1 MRVAPGKLAAGVGA
15 RDSAFAFAS
24 VMTTE
29 QGPLVGRERE
39 LGEATG
45 ALEGAASGR
54 GRLLMLVG
62 EPGIGKTSLADSIA
76 TMAASRG
83 FKVLW
88 GRCWESGGAPAYW
101 PWLDLLSELTS
112 MLDDGA
118 LRQALGDG
126 ASLFGELVPEVRS
139 RVPGLGGEAA
149 PPPDEGR
156 FRLWRATSA
165 LLNQVAKLQP
175 LALVLDDLHAADRS
189 SLALL
194 HFVAR
199 QLRPMRIVLLGSY
212 RDVEARMDAEA
223 SELLSRICRE
233 GSTLP
238 MARLDRG
245 AAARFVRGRAGDV
258 EADVEARILDSA
270 QGNPLFLN
278 EMMNLRDEQGSAAIV
293 AGEVPHGVREVIRQ
307 RLDRLPGEAR
317 TLLDLA
323 AVAGD
328 VIDLPLLVA
337 ASDRDAGWVSAR
349 LAEAAHAG
357 VVGAQGGR
365 RRFGH
370 ALFREVLY
378 RELAD
383 ETRRSLHGRMA
394 EVLERTSGTSPPH
407 AEIAHHALEG
417 PADML
422 PRAVDH
428 ALQAADRAQELLA
441 YDDALRTLTRA
452 RVAVAAAGNPPLLS
466 ARVLL
471 ATGEARIRRGEVE
484 AGKADCR
491 EAASIAR
498 ALDDA
503 ELAARAAL
511 TYGRVFTFGL
521 VDPVL
526 VDMIETSLAALPPGD
541 GAWRA
546 RLLARL
552 GGALQPSLKAEEPV
566 RVAREAIE
574 IARRLGD
581 KATLLETLHDGIS
594 ALMDIVPAS
603 EPRALNLEAERLA
616 MELGDRE
623 RLLRTHG
630 RLALAHLALGA
641 VEAADTRIAAF
652 EALATELKAPWMGW
666 RGKMLR
672 AVRATMEGRFDEAEQ
687 LADEARRA
695 GKAAGDPV
703 VDTIWTTNREG
714 LLRAAERH
722 EELAAFEPDV
732 CRARAALHLAP
743 FWQSLQSI
751 MIGARLEQEAQVRL
765 QMELLPEGSLSA
777 LDNLFP
783 TLFAAEGAA
792 LVGPRD
798 LAEGLYKWLS
808 DRIQAFPGE
817 CSVLGMSYMSWEGP
831 WARLLGLLAAYLGRW
846 EAAWAHFEEARA
858 LCRRLRARP
867 YLARTEYEYGR
878 ALLARDAPGD
888 RERARALLASAR
900 EVALELGMPG
910 LVRLTDAR
918 LAKLGPT
925 NAPPA
930 GAVPAGAPVSLP
942 ASAPPELPFSFTL
955 EGEYWTVRCAETTFR
970 LKDSLGLQYLV
981 RLFGDPGREIH
992 VLDLVGE
999 RAGAAANEAVDT
1011 GDAGELLDE
1020 EARRSYKDRLEDL
1033 RETLAEAESFG
1044 DGARAER
1051 ARAEMEMLAAELG
1064 RAVGLGGRVR
1074 RAGGAAERAR
1084 SAVQRRIKNA
1094 LERIGEHA
1102 PALAAYL
1109 GRTVKTGNACV
1120 FRPDPV

>member
-1 MRVAPGKLAAGVGA
+1 MLISYAPVSEPGA
-15 RDSAFAFAS
+15 P
-24 VMTTE
+24 TTE
-29 QGPLVGRERE
+29 SANVLETARGGPLVGRERE
-39 LGEATG
+39 IGEATG

-62 EPGIGKTSLADSIA
+62 EPGIGKTSLADGIA
-76 TMAASRG
+76 ATAARRG

-88 GRCWESGGAPAYW
+88 GRCWEAGGAPAYW
-101 PWLDLLSELTS
+101 PWLDLLSELTA
-112 MLDDGA
+112 MLEDGA

-139 RVPGLGGEAA
+139 RVPDAVVAA
-149 PPPDEGR
+149 EPPPDEGR

-165 LLNQVAKLQP
+165 LLNQAAKIQP

-199 QLRPMRIVLLGSY
+199 QLRPMRIVVLGTY
-212 RDVEARMDAEA
+212 RDVEARMDPEA
-223 SELLSRICRE
+223 NELLSRISRE
-233 GSTLP
+233 GSTLSV
-238 MARLDRG
+238 ARLDRG

-258 EADVEARILDSA
+258 EAEVEAKILDSA
-270 QGNPLFLN
+270 QGNPLFLS
-278 EMMNLRDEQGSAAIV
+278 EMMNLRDEQGPAAIV
-293 AGEVPHGVREVIRQ
+293 AGEVPRGVRDVIRQ
-307 RLDRLPGEAR
+307 RLDRLPDAAR
-317 TLLDLA
+317 SLLDLA

-337 ASDRDAGWVSAR
+337 ASERDAAWVSAR
-349 LAEAAHAG
+349 LTEAARAG
-357 VVGAQGGR
+357 VVAGTTTGEPNPAAR

-378 RELAD
+378 RELSEEA
-383 ETRRSLHGRMA
+383 RRSLHGRMA
-394 EVLERTSGTSPPH
+394 AALERISGTFPPH

-417 PADML
+417 PAEML

-428 ALQAADRAQELLA
+428 ALRAADRAQELLA
-441 YDDALRTLTRA
+441 YDDAIRTLGRA
-452 RVAVAAAGNPPLLS
+452 RDAVAAAGNPPVLC

-484 AGKADCR
+484 LGKADCR
-491 EAASIAR
+491 EAAAIAR
-498 ALDDA
+498 ARDDA

-541 GAWRA
+541 SAWRA

-552 GGALQPSLKAEEPV
+552 AGALQPSLKAEEPV

-581 KATLLETLHDGIS
+581 RSALLETLHDGIS
-594 ALMDIVPAS
+594 ALMDIVPAA

-630 RLALAHLALGA
+630 RLAVAHLALGA
-641 VEAADTRIAAF
+641 VDAADARIAAF
-652 EALATELKAPWMGW
+652 ETLASELKAPWMGW
-666 RGKMLR
+666 RGPMLR
-672 AVRATMEGRFDEAEQ
+672 AVRATMEGRFDEAER
-687 LADEARRA
+687 LADEARRQ

-703 VDTIWTTNREG
+703 VDAVWTTNREG

-732 CRARAALHLAP
+732 CRARAAIHLAP

-751 MIGARLEQEAQVRL
+751 LIRTRLEQDDQVRL
-765 QMELLPEGSLSA
+765 HLELLPEGSLSA

-783 TLFAAEGAA
+783 TIFAAEAVA

-798 LAEGLYKWLS
+798 VARGLY
-808 DRIQAFPGE
+808 DRISGFSGE
-817 CSVLGMSYMSWEGP
+817 CSMLGMSYMSWEGP

-846 EAAWAHFEEARA
+846 DDAWAHFENARA
-858 LCRRLRARP
+858 LCRRVRARP

-888 RERARALLASAR
+888 RDRARALFTSAR
-900 EVALELGMPG
+900 AVAVELNMPG
-910 LVRLTDAR
+910 LIRFADAR
-918 LAKLGPT
+918 LAPLGSPDAHT
-925 NAPPA
+925 GEAAP
-930 GAVPAGAPVSLP
+930 APSQL
-942 ASAPPELPFSFTL
+942 ATAAPGLPFSFVL
-955 EGEYWTVRCAETTFR
+955 EGEYWTVRWQETTFR
-970 LKDSLGLQYLV
+970 LKDGLGLQYLV
-981 RLFGDPGREIH
+981 RLFADPGREIH

-999 RAGAAANEAVDT
+999 RAGAAAGEAIDT

-1051 ARAEMEMLAAELG
+1051 ARAEMEVLAAELG

-1109 GRTVKTGNACV
+1109 ARTVKTGNACV
-1120 FRPDPV
+1120 FRPESG

>member
-1 MRVAPGKLAAGVGA
+1 
-15 RDSAFAFAS
+15 
-24 VMTTE
+24 MTT
-29 QGPLVGRERE
+29 QGRGPLVGRERE
-39 LGEATG
+39 IGAATG

-76 TMAASRG
+76 ATAEGRG

-101 PWLDLLSELTS
+101 PWLDLLSELTA

-118 LRQALGDG
+118 LRHALGDG

-139 RVPGLGGEAA
+139 RVPELGGEAA
-149 PPPDEGR
+149 PPADEGR

-199 QLRPMRIVLLGSY
+199 QLRPMRIVLLGTY

-233 GSTLP
+233 GATLP

-258 EADVEARILDSA
+258 EAAVEARILDSA

-278 EMMNLRDEQGSAAIV
+278 EMMNLHDEQGSAAIV
-293 AGEVPHGVREVIRQ
+293 AGEVPPGVREVIRQ
-307 RLDRLPGEAR
+307 RLDRLAGEAR
-317 TLLDLA
+317 SLLDLA

-337 ASDRDAGWVSAR
+337 ASHRDAAWVSAR
-349 LAEAAHAG
+349 LAEGARAG
-357 VVGAQGGR
+357 VVAGPTTGEVNPGGHAAQTGR

-383 ETRRSLHGRMA
+383 ETRRTLHGQMA
-394 EVLERTSGTSPPH
+394 EALERTSGTSPPH

-417 PADML
+417 PAAML

-428 ALQAADRAQELLA
+428 ALRAADRAQELLA
-441 YDDALRTLTRA
+441 YDDAIRTLTRA
-452 RVAVAAAGNPPLLS
+452 RDAVAAAGNPPALC

-491 EAASIAR
+491 EAATIAR

-581 KATLLETLHDGIS
+581 KSTLLETLHDGIS
-594 ALMDIVPAS
+594 ALMDIVPAA

-630 RLALAHLALGA
+630 RLAVAHLALGA
-641 VEAADTRIAAF
+641 VEAADARIAAF
-652 EALATELKAPWMGW
+652 EALASDLKAPWMGW
-666 RGKMLR
+666 RGGMLR
-672 AVRATMEGRFDEAEQ
+672 AMRATMEGRFAEAER
-687 LADEARRA
+687 LAAEARRM

-722 EELAAFEPDV
+722 DELAAFEPDV

-751 MIGARLEQEAQVRL
+751 LIGARLEKEDQVRL
-765 QMELLPEGSLSA
+765 QMDLLPEGSLSA

-792 LVGPRD
+792 LVGPRE
-798 LAEGLYKWLS
+798 LAEGLYA
-808 DRIQAFPGE
+808 RIQGFSGE
-817 CSVLGMSYMSWEGP
+817 CSVLGMSYMSFEGP
-831 WARLLGLLAAYLGRW
+831 WARLLGLLASYLGRW
-846 EAAWAHFEEARA
+846 EAAWAYFEEARL

-878 ALLARDAPGD
+878 ALLARDGPGD
-888 RERARALLASAR
+888 RERARALLISAR
-900 EVALELGMPG
+900 GAAVELGMPG
-910 LVRLTDAR
+910 LVRFTDAR
-918 LAKLGPT
+918 LIDAGIAKLGPGPT
-925 NAPPA
+925 DHPAA
-930 GAVPAGAPVSLP
+930 GAVSAPAAPGP
-942 ASAPPELPFSFTL
+942 APPELPFSFTL
-955 EGEYWTVRCAETTFR
+955 EGEYWTVRCKEITFR

-992 VLDLVGE
+992 VLDLAGE
-999 RAGAAANEAVDT
+999 RAGAAANEVVDT

-1102 PALAAYL
+1102 PTLAAYL
-1109 GRTVKTGNACV
+1109 GRTVKTGNACI
-1120 FRPDPV
+1120 FRPDAG

>member
-1 MRVAPGKLAAGVGA
+1 
-15 RDSAFAFAS
+15 
-24 VMTTE
+24 MTAE
-29 QGPLVGRERE
+29 RGPLVGRERE
-39 LGEATG
+39 LGEATS

-76 TMAASRG
+76 ATAERRG

-101 PWLDLLSELTS
+101 PWLDLLSELTG

-126 ASLFGELVPEVRS
+126 ASLFGELVPEVRA

-149 PPPDEGR
+149 PPADEGR

-165 LLNQVAKLQP
+165 LLNQAAKRQP

-238 MARLDRG
+238 ISRLDRG

-258 EADVEARILDSA
+258 EAEVEARILDSA

-293 AGEVPHGVREVIRQ
+293 AGEVPDGVREVIRQ
-307 RLDRLPGEAR
+307 RLDRLAAEAR

-337 ASDRDAGWVSAR
+337 ASERDAAWVSAR
-349 LAEAAHAG
+349 LAEAARAG
-357 VVGAQGGR
+357 VVGTTSPDAAQGGR

-383 ETRRSLHGRMA
+383 ETRRALHGRMA
-394 EVLERTSGTSPPH
+394 EALERTSGAFPPH

-417 PADML
+417 PAEML

-441 YDDALRTLTRA
+441 YDEAIRTLTRA
-452 RVAVAAAGNPPLLS
+452 RDAVAAAGNPPLLC

-491 EAASIAR
+491 EAATIAR
-498 ALDDA
+498 ARADA

-521 VDPVL
+521 VDPIL

-541 GAWRA
+541 GPWRA

-581 KATLLETLHDGIS
+581 KPTLLETLHDGIS
-594 ALMDIVPAS
+594 ALMDIVPWA

-630 RLALAHLALGA
+630 RLAVAHLALGA
-641 VEAADTRIAAF
+641 VEAADARIAAF
-652 EALATELKAPWMGW
+652 EALASELKAPWMGW
-666 RGKMLR
+666 RAGMLR
-672 AVRATMEGRFDEAEQ
+672 AVRATMEGRFEEAEQ
-687 LADEARRA
+687 LAAEARRA

-703 VDTIWTTNREG
+703 VDTIWTTNHEG

-722 EELAAFEPDV
+722 DELVAFEPDV

-751 MIGARLEQEAQVRL
+751 LIRARLEQADQVRL

-783 TLFAAEGAA
+783 MLFAAEAAA

-798 LAEGLYKWLS
+798 LAEGLYRALHQRVGGLS
-808 DRIQAFPGE
+808 GE
-817 CSVLGMSYMSWEGP
+817 CSVLGMSYLSWEGP
-831 WARLLGLLAAYLGRW
+831 WARVLGLLAAYLGDW

-858 LCRRLRARP
+858 LCRRLGARP

-878 ALLARDAPGD
+878 ALLARGGGD
-888 RERARALLASAR
+888 TARATDDRQRARALLTSAR
-900 EVALELGMPG
+900 EVAVELGMPG
-910 LVRLTDAR
+910 LVRLAEMRLADAR
-918 LAKLGPT
+918 LAETEPT
-925 NAPPA
+925 NRPPA
-930 GAVPAGAPVSLP
+930 GALSPPAAP
-942 ASAPPELPFSFTL
+942 ASAAPEPPFSFTL
-955 EGEYWTVRCAETTFR
+955 EGEYWTVRCPETIFR

-999 RAGAAANEAVDT
+999 RAGAGANEAVDT

-1120 FRPDPV
+1120 FRPASV

>member
-1 MRVAPGKLAAGVGA
+1 
-15 RDSAFAFAS
+15 
-24 VMTTE
+24 MTTE
-29 QGPLVGRERE
+29 RGPLVGRERE

-76 TMAASRG
+76 ATAERRG

-101 PWLDLLSELTS
+101 PWLDLLSELTRI
-112 MLDDGA
+112 LDDGA
-118 LRQALGDG
+118 LQQALGDG

-149 PPPDEGR
+149 PPADEGR

-165 LLNQVAKLQP
+165 LLNQAAKLQP

-199 QLRPMRIVLLGSY
+199 QLRPMRIVLLGTY

-238 MARLDRG
+238 IARLDRG
-245 AAARFVRGRAGDV
+245 AAARFVRGRAADV
-258 EADVEARILDSA
+258 EAEVEARILDSA

-293 AGEVPHGVREVIRQ
+293 AGEVPYGVREVIRQ
-307 RLDRLPGEAR
+307 RLDRLAGEAR

-328 VIDLPLLVA
+328 VIDLPLLIA
-337 ASDRDAGWVSAR
+337 ASERDAAWVSAR
-349 LAEAAHAG
+349 LAEGARAG

-383 ETRRSLHGRMA
+383 ESRRTLHGRMA
-394 EVLERTSGTSPPH
+394 EALERTSGTSPPH

-428 ALQAADRAQELLA
+428 ALQAAERAQELLA
-441 YDDALRTLTRA
+441 YDDAIRTLSRA
-452 RVAVAAAGNPPLLS
+452 RDAVAAAGNPPALC

-491 EAASIAR
+491 EAATIAR

-511 TYGRVFTFGL
+511 AYGRVFTFGL

-541 GAWRA
+541 NAWRA

-566 RVAREAIE
+566 RVAREAIA

-594 ALMDIVPAS
+594 ALMDIVPWA

-616 MELGDRE
+616 MELGDRD

-641 VEAADTRIAAF
+641 VEAADARIAAF
-652 EALATELKAPWMGW
+652 ETLASELKAPWMGW
-666 RGKMLR
+666 RGGLLR
-672 AVRATMEGRFDEAEQ
+672 AARATMEGRFDESER
-687 LADEARRA
+687 LAAEARRM

-703 VDTIWTTNREG
+703 VDTLWTTNREG

-732 CRARAALHLAP
+732 CRSRAALHLGP

-751 MIGARLEQEAQVRL
+751 IIRARLEQHDQVRL
-765 QMELLPEGSLSA
+765 QMDLLPEGSLSS

-783 TLFAAEGAA
+783 TLFAAEAAA
-792 LVGPRD
+792 LVGPRE
-798 LAEGLYKWLS
+798 LAEEIY
-808 DRIQAFPGE
+808 DRIRGLSGE

-831 WARLLGLLAAYLGRW
+831 WTRLLGLLAAYLGHW
-846 EAAWAHFEEARA
+846 EAAWAHFEDARA
-858 LCRRLRARP
+858 FCRRLRARP

-888 RERARALLASAR
+888 RERARALLTSAR
-900 EVALELGMPG
+900 EVAMELNMPG
-910 LVRLTDAR
+910 LVKFADAR
-918 LAKLGPT
+918 LARFGSIDAP
-925 NAPPA
+925 NAVAPA
-930 GAVPAGAPVSLP
+930 PSATTT
-942 ASAPPELPFSFTL
+942 SAPGSAAPEPPFSFTL
-955 EGEYWTVRCAETTFR
+955 EGEYWTVRCPETTFR

-999 RAGAAANEAVDT
+999 RAGAGANEAVDT

-1020 EARRSYKDRLEDL
+1020 EARRRYKDRLEDL

-1109 GRTVKTGNACV
+1109 GRTIKTGNACV

>member
-1 MRVAPGKLAAGVGA
+1 
-15 RDSAFAFAS
+15 
-24 VMTTE
+24 MTE
-29 QGPLVGRERE
+29 GRGPLVGRERE
-39 LGEATG
+39 LGEATS

-76 TMAASRG
+76 ATAAGRG

-101 PWLDLLSELTS
+101 PWLDLLSELTG
-112 MLDDGA
+112 MLGDSE
-118 LRQALGDG
+118 LRQTLGDG

-139 RVPGLGGEAA
+139 RVPDLGAQAA

-194 HFVAR
+194 HFVAH
-199 QLRPMRIVLLGSY
+199 QLRPMRIMLIGTY

-223 SELLSRICRE
+223 SELLSRVCRE

-278 EMMNLRDEQGSAAIV
+278 EMINLRDEQGSAAIV

-307 RLDRLPGEAR
+307 RLDRLAGDAR
-317 TLLDLA
+317 SLLDLA

-337 ASDRDAGWVSAR
+337 ASARDAAWISGR
-349 LAEAAHAG
+349 LAEAARAG
-357 VVGAQGGR
+357 VVGLQGER
-365 RRFGH
+365 RRFAH

-378 RELAD
+378 RELAE
-383 ETRRSLHGRMA
+383 ETRRALHCRMA
-394 EVLERTSGTSPPH
+394 EALERTPGPFPPH

-417 PADML
+417 PAEML

-428 ALQAADRAQELLA
+428 ALRAANRAQELLA
-441 YDDALRTLTRA
+441 YDEAIRTLTRA
-452 RVAVAAAGNPPLLS
+452 RDAVAAAGNPPDLC

-491 EAASIAR
+491 EAAAIAR
-498 ALDDA
+498 ARDDA

-541 GAWRA
+541 SSWRA

-552 GGALQPSLKAEEPV
+552 AGALQPSLKAEEPV

-594 ALMDIVPAS
+594 ALMDIVPAA

-616 MELGDRE
+616 IELGDRE

-630 RLALAHLALGA
+630 RLAVAHLALGA
-641 VEAADTRIAAF
+641 VEAADARIAAF
-652 EALATELKAPWMGW
+652 EALASELKAPWMGW
-666 RGKMLR
+666 RGGMLR
-672 AVRATMEGRFDEAEQ
+672 AVRATMEGRFEEAEQ
-687 LADEARRA
+687 LAAEARRS

-722 EELAAFEPDV
+722 DELAAFEPEV

-751 MIGARLEQEAQVRL
+751 LIRVRLEQEEQVRL
-765 QMELLPEGSLSA
+765 QMDLLPEGSLSA

-792 LVGPRD
+792 LIGPRD
-798 LAEGLYKWLS
+798 LAEKLYEGLH
-808 DRIQAFPGE
+808 DRVGGFSGE

-831 WARLLGLLAAYLGRW
+831 WARLLGLLAASLQRW
-846 EAAWAHFEEARA
+846 DEAWAHFEEARA
-858 LCRRLRARP
+858 VCRRLRARP
-867 YLARTEYEYGR
+867 YLARTEYEFGR
-878 ALLARDAPGD
+878 ALLSRDATGD
-888 RERARALLASAR
+888 RERARALLTSAR
-900 EVALELGMPG
+900 AAAGELGMPG
-910 LVRLTDAR
+910 LVRLADAR
-918 LAKLGPT
+918 LAGLAPADLPPGSLGAAPG
-925 NAPPA
+925 APPA
-930 GAVPAGAPVSLP
+930 
-942 ASAPPELPFSFTL
+942 PELPFSFTL
-955 EGEYWTVRCAETTFR
+955 EGEYWTVSCAETTFR

-999 RAGAAANEAVDT
+999 RAGVAANEAVDT

-1020 EARRSYKDRLEDL
+1020 EARRSYQDRLEDL

-1044 DGARAER
+1044 DGARAGR
-1051 ARAEMEMLAAELG
+1051 ARAEIEMLAAELG

-1094 LERIGEHA
+1094 LERIDEHA

-1120 FRPDPV
+1120 FRPDRV

>member
-1 MRVAPGKLAAGVGA
+1 
-15 RDSAFAFAS
+15 
-24 VMTTE
+24 MTAE
-29 QGPLVGRERE
+29 GRGPLVGRERE
-39 LGEATG
+39 IGEAAD

-76 TMAASRG
+76 TTAERRG

-101 PWLDLLSELTS
+101 PWLDLLSELTG

-126 ASLFGELVPEVRS
+126 AGLFGELVPEVRS
-139 RVPGLGGEAA
+139 RVPDLGGEAA
-149 PPPDEGR
+149 PPADEGR

-199 QLRPMRIVLLGSY
+199 QLRPMRIMLLGTY

-223 SELLSRICRE
+223 SELLSRVCRE

-238 MARLDRG
+238 ISRLDRG

-258 EADVEARILDSA
+258 EAEVEARILDSA

-307 RLDRLPGEAR
+307 RLDRLAGDAR
-317 TLLDLA
+317 ALLDLA

-337 ASDRDAGWVSAR
+337 ASERDAAWVSAR
-349 LAEAAHAG
+349 LAEAARAG
-357 VVGAQGGR
+357 VVGAPGGR

-378 RELAD
+378 RELAE
-383 ETRRSLHGRMA
+383 ETRRALHGRMA
-394 EVLERTSGTSPPH
+394 EALERTSGPFPPH

-417 PADML
+417 PAEML

-428 ALQAADRAQELLA
+428 ALRAADRAQELLA
-441 YDDALRTLTRA
+441 YDEAIRTLTRA
-452 RVAVAAAGNPPLLS
+452 RDAVAAAGNPPALC

-491 EAASIAR
+491 EAATIAR
-498 ALDDA
+498 ARDDA

-521 VDPVL
+521 VDPIL

-541 GAWRA
+541 GPWRA

-552 GGALQPSLKAEEPV
+552 AGALQPSLKAEEPV
-566 RVAREAIE
+566 RVAREAIA

-581 KATLLETLHDGIS
+581 KATLLETLHDGVS

-603 EPRALNLEAERLA
+603 EPRGLNLEAERLA

-630 RLALAHLALGA
+630 RLAVSHLALGA
-641 VEAADTRIAAF
+641 VEAADARIAAF
-652 EALATELKAPWMGW
+652 EALASELKAPWMGW
-666 RGKMLR
+666 RGGMLR
-672 AVRATMEGRFDEAEQ
+672 AVRATMEGRFEEAEQ

-695 GKAAGDPV
+695 GRAAGDPV

-714 LLRAAERH
+714 RLRAAERH
-722 EELAAFEPDV
+722 DELAAFEPDV

-751 MIGARLEQEAQVRL
+751 LIRARLEQEDQVRL
-765 QMELLPEGSLSA
+765 QMDLLPEGSLSA

-798 LAEGLYKWLS
+798 LAEGIYQGLL
-808 DRIQAFPGE
+808 DRLQGSSGE

-831 WARLLGLLAAYLGRW
+831 WARLLGLLSAYLQRW
-846 EAAWAHFEEARA
+846 DEAWAHFEEARA

-867 YLARTEYEYGR
+867 YLARTEYEFGR
-878 ALLARDAPGD
+878 ALLSRDAPGD
-888 RERARALLASAR
+888 REQARALLTSAR
-900 EVALELGMPG
+900 EVAVELGMPG
-910 LVRLTDAR
+910 LVRLAETRLADAR
-918 LAKLGPT
+918 LAGAGPT
-925 NAPPA
+925 DGPTAALPAPA
-930 GAVPAGAPVSLP
+930 AP
-942 ASAPPELPFSFTL
+942 ASAAPVLPFSFTL
-955 EGEYWTVRCAETTFR
+955 EGEYWTVRCAEATFR

-981 RLFGDPGREIH
+981 RLFGEPGREIH

-999 RAGAAANEAVDT
+999 RAGAAANEAIDT

-1064 RAVGLGGRVR
+1064 RAVGLTGRAR

-1120 FRPDPV
+1120 FRPDPFNPA

>member
-1 MRVAPGKLAAGVGA
+1 
-15 RDSAFAFAS
+15 
-24 VMTTE
+24 MTTE
-29 QGPLVGRERE
+29 GRGALVGRERE
-39 LGEATG
+39 IGEATG
-45 ALEGAASGR
+45 ALEEAAGGR

-76 TMAASRG
+76 ATAERRG

-101 PWLDLLSELTS
+101 PWLDLLSELTG

-118 LRQALGDG
+118 LQQALGDG

-139 RVPGLGGEAA
+139 RVPSLGGEAA
-149 PPPDEGR
+149 PPADEGR

-165 LLNQVAKLQP
+165 LLNQAAKIQP

-199 QLRPMRIVLLGSY
+199 QLRPMRIVLLGTY

-223 SELLSRICRE
+223 SDLLSRICRE

-238 MARLDRG
+238 ISRLDR
-245 AAARFVRGRAGDV
+245 AAAAGFVRARASDV
-258 EADVEARILDSA
+258 EAEVETRILDSA

-307 RLDRLPGEAR
+307 RLDRLGGEAR

-328 VIDLPLLVA
+328 VIDLPLLIA
-337 ASDRDAGWVSAR
+337 ASDRDAAWVSAR
-349 LAEAAHAG
+349 LAEAARAG
-357 VVGAQGGR
+357 VVGGQGGR

-383 ETRRSLHGRMA
+383 ETRRALHGRMVEA
-394 EVLERTSGTSPPH
+394 LERTSGPLPPH

-428 ALQAADRAQELLA
+428 ALQAAARAQELLA
-441 YDDALRTLTRA
+441 YDDAIRTLTRA
-452 RVAVAAAGNPPLLS
+452 RDAVAAAGNPQALC

-484 AGKADCR
+484 VGKADCR
-491 EAASIAR
+491 EAATIAR
-498 ALDDA
+498 ARDDA
-503 ELAARAAL
+503 VLAARAAL
-511 TYGRVFTFGL
+511 AYGRVFIFGL
-521 VDPVL
+521 VDPIL

-541 GAWRA
+541 GPWRA

-566 RVAREAIE
+566 RVAREAIA

-594 ALMDIVPAS
+594 ALMDIVPWA

-616 MELGDRE
+616 MELGDRQ

-630 RLALAHLALGA
+630 RLAVSHLALGA
-641 VEAADTRIAAF
+641 VEAADARIAAF
-652 EALATELKAPWMGW
+652 EMLASELKAPWMGW
-666 RGKMLR
+666 WGGMLR
-672 AVRATMEGRFDEAEQ
+672 AVRAAMEGRFDAAER
-687 LADEARRA
+687 LAAEARRA
-695 GKAAGDPV
+695 GKEAGDPV
-703 VDTIWTTNREG
+703 VDTIWATNHEA

-722 EELAAFEPDV
+722 DELAAFEPDV

-743 FWQSLQSI
+743 FWQSLQSLLI
-751 MIGARLEQEAQVRL
+751 RARLEQEDQVRL

-783 TLFAAEGAA
+783 MLFAAEAAA

-798 LAEGLYKWLS
+798 LAARLYEGLT
-808 DRIQAFPGE
+808 DRIGGGSGE

-831 WARLLGLLAAYLGRW
+831 WARVLGLLAAYLGRW
-846 EAAWAHFEEARA
+846 EAAWAHFEEARII
-858 LCRRLRARP
+858 CRRLRARP
-867 YLARTEYEYGR
+867 YLARTEYECGR
-878 ALLARDAPGD
+878 ALLKRDVPGD
-888 RERARALLASAR
+888 RERARALFTSAR
-900 EVALELGMPG
+900 EVAVELNMPG
-910 LVRLTDAR
+910 LVTFADAR
-918 LAKLGPT
+918 LATIGSIDAPKAVAFAPGATSSGP
-925 NAPPA
+925 P
-930 GAVPAGAPVSLP
+930 
-942 ASAPPELPFSFTL
+942 SAAPELPFSFTL

-981 RLFGDPGREIH
+981 RLFEAPGQEIH

-999 RAGAAANEAVDT
+999 RAGAGANEAVDT

-1020 EARRSYKDRLEDL
+1020 EARRSYKDRLEEL

-1051 ARAEMEMLAAELG
+1051 ARSEMEVLAGELG

-1102 PALAAYL
+1102 PALAATL

>member
-1 MRVAPGKLAAGVGA
+1 MI
-15 RDSAFAFAS
+15 
-24 VMTTE
+24 TE
-29 QGPLVGRERE
+29 GRGPLVGRERE
-39 LGEATG
+39 LGEATA
-45 ALEGAASGR
+45 ALEGAAGGR

-76 TMAASRG
+76 ATAASRG

-101 PWLDLLSELTS
+101 PWLDLLSELTG
-112 MLDDGA
+112 MLGESA

-139 RVPGLGGEAA
+139 RLPDLGTQAA

-165 LLNQVAKLQP
+165 LLGQAAKLQP

-199 QLRPMRIVLLGSY
+199 QLRPMRIVLLGTY

-223 SELLSRICRE
+223 SELLSRVCRE

-245 AAARFVRGRAGDV
+245 ASARFVRGRAGDV
-258 EADVEARILDSA
+258 EAEVEARILDSA

-307 RLDRLPGEAR
+307 RLDRLPDEAR
-317 TLLDLA
+317 SLLDLA

-337 ASDRDAGWVSAR
+337 ASGHDAAWVSAR
-349 LAEAAHAG
+349 LAEAARAG
-357 VVGAQGGR
+357 VVGATSGDAAPGTR
-365 RRFGH
+365 RRFVH

-378 RELAD
+378 RELAE
-383 ETRRSLHGRMA
+383 ETRRALHGRMA
-394 EVLERTSGTSPPH
+394 EALARTAGPFPPH

-441 YDDALRTLTRA
+441 YDEAIRTLTRA
-452 RVAVAAAGNPPLLS
+452 RDAVAAAGNPPDLC

-491 EAASIAR
+491 EAAAIAR
-498 ALDDA
+498 ARDDA

-541 GAWRA
+541 GPWRA

-552 GGALQPSLKAEEPV
+552 AGALQPSLRAEEPV

-594 ALMDIVPAS
+594 ALMDIVPAA

-630 RLALAHLALGA
+630 RLALGHLALGA

-652 EALATELKAPWMGW
+652 EELAAELKAPWMGW
-666 RGKMLR
+666 RGGMLR

-687 LADEARRA
+687 LAAEARRA

-722 EELAAFEPDV
+722 DELAAFEPDV

-751 MIGARLEQEAQVRL
+751 IIGARLEQEDRVRL
-765 QMELLPEGSLSA
+765 QMELLPEGSLAA

-783 TLFAAEGAA
+783 AVFAAEGAA
-792 LVGPRD
+792 LVGPRE
-798 LAEGLYKWLS
+798 LAEGLYQWLCE
-808 DRIQAFPGE
+808 RIGAGSGE
-817 CSVLGMSYMSWEGP
+817 CSVLGMSYLSWEGP

-878 ALLARDAPGD
+878 ALLARDAPRGS
-888 RERARALLASAR
+888 RTRIG
-900 EVALELGMPG
+900 V
-910 LVRLTDAR
+910 
-918 LAKLGPT
+918 
-925 NAPPA
+925 
-930 GAVPAGAPVSLP
+930 APVG
-942 ASAPPELPFSFTL
+942 TR
-955 EGEYWTVRCAETTFR
+955 G
-970 LKDSLGLQYLV
+970 
-981 RLFGDPGREIH
+981 GRGAGH
-992 VLDLVGE
+992 AG
-999 RAGAAANEAVDT
+999 AGAA
-1011 GDAGELLDE
+1011 G
-1020 EARRSYKDRLEDL
+1020 
-1033 RETLAEAESFG
+1033 
-1044 DGARAER
+1044 
-1051 ARAEMEMLAAELG
+1051 
-1064 RAVGLGGRVR
+1064 
-1074 RAGGAAERAR
+1074 
-1084 SAVQRRIKNA
+1084 
-1094 LERIGEHA
+1094 
-1102 PALAAYL
+1102 
-1109 GRTVKTGNACV
+1109 
-1120 FRPDPV
+1120 

>member
-1 MRVAPGKLAAGVGA
+1 
-15 RDSAFAFAS
+15 
-24 VMTTE
+24 
-29 QGPLVGRERE
+29 
-39 LGEATG
+39 
-45 ALEGAASGR
+45 
-54 GRLLMLVG
+54 
-62 EPGIGKTSLADSIA
+62 
-76 TMAASRG
+76 
-83 FKVLW
+83 
-88 GRCWESGGAPAYW
+88 
-101 PWLDLLSELTS
+101 
-112 MLDDGA
+112 
-118 LRQALGDG
+118 
-126 ASLFGELVPEVRS
+126 
-139 RVPGLGGEAA
+139 
-149 PPPDEGR
+149 
-156 FRLWRATSA
+156 
-165 LLNQVAKLQP
+165 
-175 LALVLDDLHAADRS
+175 
-189 SLALL
+189 
-194 HFVAR
+194 
-199 QLRPMRIVLLGSY
+199 
-212 RDVEARMDAEA
+212 
-223 SELLSRICRE
+223 
-233 GSTLP
+233 
-238 MARLDRG
+238 
-245 AAARFVRGRAGDV
+245 
-258 EADVEARILDSA
+258 
-270 QGNPLFLN
+270 
-278 EMMNLRDEQGSAAIV
+278 
-293 AGEVPHGVREVIRQ
+293 
-307 RLDRLPGEAR
+307 
-317 TLLDLA
+317 
-323 AVAGD
+323 
-328 VIDLPLLVA
+328 
-337 ASDRDAGWVSAR
+337 
-349 LAEAAHAG
+349 
-357 VVGAQGGR
+357 
-365 RRFGH
+365 
-370 ALFREVLY
+370 
-378 RELAD
+378 
-383 ETRRSLHGRMA
+383 HGRMA

-417 PADML
+417 PAEML

-441 YDDALRTLTRA
+441 YDDAIRTLTRA
-452 RVAVAAAGNPPLLS
+452 RDAVAAAGNPPLLS

-491 EAASIAR
+491 EAATIAR
-498 ALDDA
+498 ARDDA

-521 VDPVL
+521 VDPIL

-541 GAWRA
+541 GPWRA

-566 RVAREAIE
+566 RVAREAIA

-581 KATLLETLHDGIS
+581 RTTLLETLHDGIS
-594 ALMDIVPAS
+594 ALMDIVPAA

-616 MELGDRE
+616 MELGDRQ

-630 RLALAHLALGA
+630 RLAVSHLALGA
-641 VEAADTRIAAF
+641 VEAADARIAAF
-652 EALATELKAPWMGW
+652 EALASELKAPWMGW
-666 RGKMLR
+666 RAGMLR
-672 AVRATMEGRFDEAEQ
+672 AVRATMEGRFEEAEQ
-687 LADEARRA
+687 LAAEARRA

-722 EELAAFEPDV
+722 DELVAFEPDV

-751 MIGARLEQEAQVRL
+751 VIRARLEQEDQVRL
-765 QMELLPEGSLSA
+765 QMDLLPEGSLSA

-783 TLFAAEGAA
+783 TLFAAEAAA
-792 LVGPRD
+792 LVGPRA
-798 LAEGLYKWLS
+798 LAEDLYVRLQGLS
-808 DRIQAFPGE
+808 GE
-817 CSVLGMSYMSWEGP
+817 CSVLGMSYLSWEGP

-846 EAAWAHFEEARA
+846 EAAWAHFEEART

-878 ALLARDAPGD
+878 ALLARDAAGSAGAPDD
-888 RERARALLASAR
+888 RQRARALLTSAR
-900 EVALELGMPG
+900 EVAVELGMPG
-910 LVRLTDAR
+910 LVRLAGARLADAR
-918 LAKLGPT
+918 LAHAEPT
-925 NAPPA
+925 DRSAGGVVSTSAAPPSVA
-930 GAVPAGAPVSLP
+930 T
-942 ASAPPELPFSFTL
+942 ELPFSFTL
-955 EGEYWTVRCAETTFR
+955 EGEYWTVHCAETTFR

-981 RLFGDPGREIH
+981 RLFEDPGREIH

-999 RAGAAANEAVDT
+999 RAGATANEAVDT

-1102 PALAAYL
+1102 PELASYL
-1109 GRTVKTGNACV
+1109 GRSVKTGNACV

>member
-1 MRVAPGKLAAGVGA
+1 M
-15 RDSAFAFAS
+15 
-24 VMTTE
+24 MTE
-29 QGPLVGRERE
+29 RGPLVGRERE

-45 ALEGAASGR
+45 ALEGAVSGR

-76 TMAASRG
+76 ATAANRG

-101 PWLDLLSELTS
+101 PWLDLLSELTG
-112 MLDDGA
+112 MLDDAA
-118 LRQALGDG
+118 LQQALGDG

-139 RVPGLGGEAA
+139 RLPGLGGEAA
-149 PPPDEGR
+149 PPADEGR

-165 LLNQVAKLQP
+165 LLNQAAKLQP

-199 QLRPMRIVLLGSY
+199 QLRPMRIVLLGTY

-223 SELLSRICRE
+223 SELLARICRE

-245 AAARFVRGRAGDV
+245 AAARFVRERAGDV
-258 EADVEARILDSA
+258 EAEVEARILDSA

-293 AGEVPHGVREVIRQ
+293 AGEVPYGVREVIRQ
-307 RLDRLPGEAR
+307 RLDRLPVEAR

-337 ASDRDAGWVSAR
+337 ASERDAAWVSAR
-349 LAEAAHAG
+349 LAEAARAG
-357 VVGAQGGR
+357 VVGAQNG

-378 RELAD
+378 RELA
-383 ETRRSLHGRMA
+383 EEPRRALHGRMA
-394 EVLERTSGTSPPH
+394 EALERTSGPFPPH

-417 PADML
+417 PAEML

-428 ALQAADRAQELLA
+428 ALHAAERAQELLA
-441 YDDALRTLTRA
+441 YDDAIRTLGRA
-452 RVAVAAAGNPPLLS
+452 RDAVAAAGNPPALC

-491 EAASIAR
+491 EAATIAR

-541 GAWRA
+541 SAWRA

-652 EALATELKAPWMGW
+652 EALASELKAPSMGW
-666 RGKMLR
+666 RADMLR

-687 LADEARRA
+687 LAAAARRA

-722 EELAAFEPDV
+722 DELTAFEPDV

-751 MIGARLEQEAQVRL
+751 LIGARLEKVDQVRL

-792 LVGPRD
+792 LVGPHD
-798 LAEGLYKWLS
+798 LAEGIYQGLS

-831 WARLLGLLAAYLGRW
+831 WARLLALLAAYLGRW
-846 EAAWAHFEEARA
+846 EAAWAHFEAART

-888 RERARALLASAR
+888 RERAGALLASAR
-900 EVALELGMPG
+900 AVAVELGMSG

-918 LAKLGPT
+918 LAKLTPT
-925 NAPPA
+925 DAPAAGVTPA
-930 GAVPAGAPVSLP
+930 VAPASRPV
-942 ASAPPELPFSFTL
+942 SAPPELPFSFTL
-955 EGEYWTVRCAETTFR
+955 EGEYWTVRCAETTFRETTFR

-999 RAGAAANEAVDT
+999 RAGGAANEAVDT

-1102 PALAAYL
+1102 PELAAYL

>member
-1 MRVAPGKLAAGVGA
+1 
-15 RDSAFAFAS
+15 
-24 VMTTE
+24 MTAE
-29 QGPLVGRERE
+29 RGPLVGRERE
-39 LGEATG
+39 IGEATG
-45 ALEGAASGR
+45 ALEGAATGR

-76 TMAASRG
+76 TTAERRG

-101 PWLDLLSELTS
+101 PWLDLLSELTG

-126 ASLFGELVPEVRS
+126 ASLFGELVPEVRA
-139 RVPGLGGEAA
+139 RMPGLGGEAA
-149 PPPDEGR
+149 PPADEGR

-165 LLNQVAKLQP
+165 LLNQAAKLQP
-175 LALVLDDLHAADRS
+175 LALVLDDLHAADWS

-199 QLRPMRIVLLGSY
+199 QLRPMRIVLLGTY

-238 MARLDRG
+238 ISRLDRG

-258 EADVEARILDSA
+258 EAVVEARILDSA
-270 QGNPLFLN
+270 QGNPLFLH

-337 ASDRDAGWVSAR
+337 ASDRDAAWVSAR
-349 LAEAAHAG
+349 LGEAARAG
-357 VVGAQGGR
+357 VVGAPGGR

-383 ETRRSLHGRMA
+383 ETRRALHGRMA
-394 EVLERTSGTSPPH
+394 EALERTSGTSPPH

-417 PADML
+417 PAEML

-441 YDDALRTLTRA
+441 YDDAIRTLTRA
-452 RVAVAAAGNPPLLS
+452 RDAVAAAGNPPSLS

-491 EAASIAR
+491 EAATIAR

-552 GGALQPSLKAEEPV
+552 AGALQPSVKAEEPV

-594 ALMDIVPAS
+594 ALMDIVPAA

-630 RLALAHLALGA
+630 RLAISHLALGA
-641 VEAADTRIAAF
+641 VEAADARIAAF
-652 EALATELKAPWMGW
+652 EALASELKAPWMGW
-666 RGKMLR
+666 RTGMLR
-672 AVRATMEGRFDEAEQ
+672 AMRATMEGRFEEAEQ
-687 LADEARRA
+687 LAAEARRA

-703 VDTIWTTNREG
+703 ADTIWTTNREA

-722 EELAAFEPDV
+722 DELVAFEPDV

-743 FWQSLQSI
+743 FWQTLQSI
-751 MIGARLEQEAQVRL
+751 LIRARLEQEDQVRL
-765 QMELLPEGSLSA
+765 QVELLPEGSLSA

-783 TLFAAEGAA
+783 TLFAAEAVA
-792 LVGPRD
+792 LIGPRD
-798 LAEGLYKWLS
+798 LAERQY
-808 DRIQAFPGE
+808 DRIQGFSGE

-846 EAAWAHFEEARA
+846 EVAWAHFEEARA

-888 RERARALLASAR
+888 RERARVLVTSAR
-900 EVALELGMPG
+900 EAAVELGMLG
-910 LVRLTDAR
+910 LVRFADIRLADAR
-918 LAKLGPT
+918 LADARLADARLADARLADARLTRPGPT
-925 NAPPA
+925 DAPFTGSTLS
-930 GAVPAGAPVSLP
+930 GAP
-942 ASAPPELPFSFTL
+942 ASAAPALPFAFTL
-955 EGEYWTVRCAETTFR
+955 EGEYWTVRCEETTFR
-970 LKDSLGLQYLV
+970 LKDSLGLHYLV
-981 RLFGDPGREIH
+981 RLFGEPGREIH

-999 RAGAAANEAVDT
+999 RAGATANEAVDT

-1020 EARRSYKDRLEDL
+1020 EARRSYRDRLEDL

-1120 FRPDPV
+1120 FRPDPG